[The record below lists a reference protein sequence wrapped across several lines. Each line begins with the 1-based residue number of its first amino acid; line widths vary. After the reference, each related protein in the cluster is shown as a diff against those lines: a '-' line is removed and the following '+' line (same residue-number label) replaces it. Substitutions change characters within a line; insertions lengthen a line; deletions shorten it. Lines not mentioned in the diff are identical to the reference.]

1 MLWDTQAYQRVHVDL
16 ENLNMKFPY
25 IDEYVADF
33 EKFIRKLQ
41 YMLGNEATNQLFL
54 KGLTRPVLID
64 VIRYPTTN
72 TYENMVQKAVESV
85 WSQLTISNIL

>member
-1 MLWDTQAYQRVHVDL
+1 
-16 ENLNMKFPY
+16 MKFPY